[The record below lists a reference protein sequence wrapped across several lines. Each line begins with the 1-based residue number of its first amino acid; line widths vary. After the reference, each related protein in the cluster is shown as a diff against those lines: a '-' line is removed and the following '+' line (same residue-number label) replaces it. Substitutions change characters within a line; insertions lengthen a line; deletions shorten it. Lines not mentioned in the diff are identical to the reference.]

1 MNGVAVIFDPSVVG
15 YRVCHIPASAALAR
29 AALSHQPVI
38 RGHQRVRCGGV
49 RRYAAVNL
57 LREYRE
63 YTLYVFYSIF
73 KKTRPLRVLKR
84 HHKQSLAGVSPQY
97 FNKVSTLLSH
107 WNSCPFYG
115 ISRLYKLQA

>member
-1 MNGVAVIFDPSVVG
+1 MNGVAVIFDPGVVG

-29 AALSHQPVI
+29 ATGRLAALSHQPVI

-63 YTLYVFYSIF
+63 YTLYVFYSI
-73 KKTRPLRVLKR
+73 
-84 HHKQSLAGVSPQY
+84 
-97 FNKVSTLLSH
+97 
-107 WNSCPFYG
+107 
-115 ISRLYKLQA
+115 